1 MYNWEDSFSHSVLRS
16 LEERK
21 APQPFHRAPRARVAC
36 VRVLISVHFILL
48 QLTAGLSEL
57 RPQPDPLGTAAFR
70 SLLGR
75 TACLPS

>member
-1 MYNWEDSFSHSVLRS
+1 VYNWEDSFSHSVLRL

-48 QLTAGLSEL
+48 QHSPCNQPCYSEFN
-57 RPQPDPLGTAAFR
+57 PSPVCDVFWYHICWAAR
-70 SLLGR
+70 W
-75 TACLPS
+75 

>member
-1 MYNWEDSFSHSVLRS
+1 VYNWEDSFSHSVLRL

-48 QLTAGLSEL
+48 QLL
-57 RPQPDPLGTAAFR
+57 RSTRQRRR
-70 SLLGR
+70 SGDGEGGDGGGGGAERRWR
-75 TACLPS
+75 TAL